1 MFYLCLSTHTGPT
14 QAPNAP
20 SSAGARLIPQTG
32 AERSEQHCC
41 AHLIDNRYPEFQN
54 HHIQGARQ
62 GSPSSTAKGK
72 SSALCP
78 PYHCTP
84 KTEKGNHTNHSF
96 SPFHT
101 HNKLPIPKHHLPSHS
116 SSVPSPREAPLSCP
130 RTRQHLKAPHTLSP
144 FLEGHFWAAGLQT
157 RPS

>member
-14 QAPNAP
+14 QAPNAR

-54 HHIQGARQ
+54 HHPREAGQ

-72 SSALCP
+72 SGALCP
-78 PYHCTP
+78 SYPRETITAP
-84 KTEKGNHTNHSF
+84 LKLKGGT
-96 SPFHT
+96 T
-101 HNKLPIPKHHLPSHS
+101 QTT
-116 SSVPSPREAPLSCP
+116 PSPPSIPTINFPSPSTTFPPVPALSFP
-130 RTRQHLKAPHTLSP
+130 QGKLRYPAL
-144 FLEGHFWAAGLQT
+144 GHGST
-157 RPS
+157 